1 MCLCCC
7 WIVFQK
13 VVSNRRTLHLRAP
26 AGIDWQ
32 SRAIFEVG
40 GVHRL
45 HCTVPCLSFGQQLN
59 ALARWRGVPSA
70 PSNSL
75 FVSDKMAEVPG
86 AGEPMEV
93 VEEERSTEAGVGSST
108 EEGAGSAAEP
118 ALPPPPPPPPNPAQ
132 NPHPQLSITPVRK
145 FSSLLQ

>member
-1 MCLCCC
+1 MFMLFGLFCKRSSLIAVDCTC
-7 WIVFQK
+7 
-13 VVSNRRTLHLRAP
+13 AP
-26 AGIDWQ
+26 LPASTGSLGPFLKSAASI
-32 SRAIFEVG
+32 G
-40 GVHRL
+40 
-45 HCTVPCLSFGQQLN
+45 CTVPCLSFAQQLN
-59 ALARWRGVPSA
+59 ALARWRGVPSS

-93 VEEERSTEAGVGSST
+93 VEEERSAEAGVGSSIT